1 MGSSLMLFQLVL
13 PFEADGAALDLAAE
27 RFLTAVSLLVASQ
40 LARLDKSFRALGTL
54 EVAVP
59 VVGSHVGLEKGQ
71 FGGQVLAVG
80 EMTAVNITL
89 VQSSVCR

>member
-1 MGSSLMLFQLVL
+1 MGSSLMLLQLVL

-27 RFLTAVSLLVASQ
+27 RFLTAVSLLVSSQ
-40 LARLDKSFRALGTL
+40 LARLDKSFGALGTL

-71 FGGQVLAVG
+71 LGGQVLAVG
-80 EMTAVNITL
+80 EMTAVNIPL